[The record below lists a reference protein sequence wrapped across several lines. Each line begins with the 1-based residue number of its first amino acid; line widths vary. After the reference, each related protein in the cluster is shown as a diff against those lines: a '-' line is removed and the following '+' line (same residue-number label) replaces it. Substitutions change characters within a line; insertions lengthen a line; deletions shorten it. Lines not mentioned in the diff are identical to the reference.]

1 VPFLEIQGLV
11 KRYGTVAAV
20 DGVDLAVERGEFL
33 SLLGPSGCG
42 KSTTLLAIAGFV
54 EPSAGRIRIDGR
66 EMAQVKP
73 NRRNI
78 GIVFQSFALFPH
90 MTVAENVGFGLEM
103 RRMPAGE
110 RAGRVKE
117 ALALVRLGEL
127 ADRYPKQLSGGQQQR
142 VALARALVIRPDLL
156 LLDEP
161 MSSLDAK
168 LREEMRVEI
177 RDIQRRVAITT
188 ILVTHDQA
196 EALLMAD
203 RVAVMDRGRIA
214 RVGKP
219 YEVYED
225 PGSAFVSNFLGRTNL
240 IAATVVGR
248 DDGRLRLRIGEVEI
262 DARGEVDGDE
272 VMLSLRPERLS
283 FDGAGLPGRVES
295 CLFMGGQWLYRVSTA
310 IGELVVIRPNEGG
323 AHVAEGGA
331 VRVAWPAEA
340 ARVVH
345 G

>member
-1 VPFLEIQGLV
+1 MAFLELTGLV
-11 KRYGTVAAV
+11 QRYGPVVAV
-20 DGVDLAVERGEFL
+20 DGVDLSVERGEFL

-42 KSTTLLAIAGFV
+42 KSTTLMAIAGFV
-54 EPSAGRIRIDGR
+54 EPTAGRIVIGGR
-66 EMAQVKP
+66 DMAQVKP

-103 RRMPAGE
+103 RSVSKVE
-110 RAGRVKE
+110 RTQRIAE
-117 ALALVRLGEL
+117 TLALVRLTEL
-127 ADRYPKQLSGGQQQR
+127 AGRYPKQLSGGQQQR

-177 RDIQRRVAITT
+177 RDIQRKVQITT
-188 ILVTHDQA
+188 IMVTHDQA

-203 RVAVMDRGRIA
+203 RVAVMDQGRIA
-214 RVGKP
+214 RIGKP
-219 YEVYED
+219 YEVYEN
-225 PGSAFVSNFLGRTNL
+225 PGSAFVSDFLGRTNL
-240 IAATVVGR
+240 LPATVVSR
-248 DDGRLRLRIGEVEI
+248 TPGRLRVKIGALEI
-262 DARGEVDGDE
+262 DAVGEAPDGAA
-272 VMLSLRPERLS
+272 MISLRPERLS
-283 FDGAGLPGRVES
+283 FAAQGLPGTIES
-295 CLFMGGQWLYRVSTA
+295 SLFMGGQWFYRVATG
-310 IGELVVIRPNEGG
+310 IGQLSVIRPNEGG

-331 VRVAWPAEA
+331 VHVAWPVDA
-340 ARVVH
+340 ARVVQ

>member
-1 VPFLEIQGLV
+1 LAFLELTGLV
-11 KRYGTVAAV
+11 KRYGAAAAV

-42 KSTTLLAIAGFV
+42 KSTTLLMIAGFV
-54 EPSAGRIRIDGR
+54 EPTAGRIAIDGR
-66 EMAQVKP
+66 DIANVKP

-90 MTVAENVGFGLEM
+90 MTVTENVSFGLEM
-103 RRMPAGE
+103 RDVPAKE
-110 RAGRVKE
+110 RARRI
-117 ALALVRLGEL
+117 ADTLALVRLTDF

-142 VALARALVIRPDLL
+142 VALARALVIQPDLL

-177 RDIQRRVAITT
+177 REIQRRVAITT

-214 RVGKP
+214 RVGRP

-225 PGSAFVSNFLGRTNL
+225 PGSTFVSNFLGRTNL
-240 IAATVVGR
+240 IQATVVGR
-248 DDGRLRLRIGEVEI
+248 SPGRSRLRVGEIEI
-262 DARGEVDGDE
+262 DAMGDAPGERATV
-272 VMLSLRPERLS
+272 SLRPERLS
-283 FDGAGLPGRVES
+283 FAETGLPGKVES
-295 CLFMGGQWLYRVSTA
+295 CLFMGGQWLYRVGTA
-310 IGELVVIRPNEGG
+310 IGELLVVRPNEGG
-323 AHVAEGGA
+323 KHVAEGGG
-331 VRVAWPAEA
+331 VHVAWDADAP
-340 ARVVH
+340 RVVH
-345 G
+345 E